1 MAGLEGQT
9 FAGYEVLKK
18 LGQGGMGAVYKAHDV
33 NLDRLVALKTLSNDL
48 AQDPEFIA
56 RFRREATLAAKL
68 DHPNL
73 IRVFSA
79 GESEGTHYIT
89 MELVEGESAR
99 DRLAREGR
107 LSLTE
112 TLAIGVFVAEALD
125 HAWQH
130 AKLIH
135 RDIKPA
141 NIFLS
146 NTGQVKLGDLGLAK
160 SASEASNGLT
170 TTGQAVGTPFYI
182 SPEQGRG
189 QKQID
194 FRADIYSLGC
204 TLYHFITGEPPYSSG
219 DSMAVI
225 HKHIYD
231 PPPPILTKLPN
242 CPMPLVMMLG
252 KMMAKHPNARH
263 QSYTELIT
271 EMRRVHYQ
279 LLEPV
284 TPPPPATVA
293 PAISS
298 AAQLPPR
305 SHVLAYYVVAVA
317 LLAIAGGLWL
327 WEPWKPEL
335 HDPPIS
341 TTPSRTETP
350 KQTPAPSTAS
360 PSAPATSP
368 STDTFLTE
376 IAALPAEE
384 QVQRVLKRLQ
394 QLNPGFDGQ
403 AAPRIETSRVIELK
417 FTSAA
422 VTDIS
427 PLRALTSLR
436 RLDCHGSKDD
446 QPLTDLSPL
455 RGLQL
460 EALDCGNSQVS
471 DLSPLAGMPLQE
483 LRCAHTR
490 VTDLSALKNL
500 PLTRLDIW
508 ETHVSDLSPLAGTPL
523 RWLNCKTTRVQD
535 LSPLRDTPLEE
546 LHCDVPLLTQR
557 AALLRTISTLKA
569 INGKPAT
576 ELLQAVATNTPA
588 TPPLASAAPPTAS
601 RVPVTPATDA
611 ESAMTPEQRLARVI
625 ARLRQL
631 NPGFDGRE
639 THKTENGAVVEL
651 VFSTIAVRD
660 LSPLRELSGLRRLQ
674 LSPWPGQAAKGALS
688 DLSPLKGLSLQTLN
702 CANTQVSDLLPLYG
716 MKLEVLQCNNTAVS
730 DLLALE
736 EMPLM
741 LLNCSGTRVT
751 DLSPLG
757 TLSLKELMCDFVPDR
772 DSDLL
777 RGIKTL
783 EKINGLP
790 TPAFWMRLN
799 AMRPVRS
806 KSTSTGV
813 AAKPKP
819 VDDAFIR
826 FVAVLPPEKQVA
838 RVMDKL
844 RSLNRGFAGDETHVI
859 ENGKVTQFSITAT
872 AGLSDLSPLQALA
885 SLRNFECIDTT
896 VERPLVDLRPLH
908 SLPLI
913 ELKLRHLTVNDLQP
927 LGGMPL
933 EILNLDS
940 CRIPDISSLKGMQL
954 KRLSLW
960 ASTVSSL
967 APVARMPLEWL
978 NCSETKVRDLSPL
991 KGMRLTQLFCNSA
1004 DVGDLSPLQ
1013 NVPLRVLRCDLK
1025 AAKQSEK
1032 ALQSIKTLENI
1043 NGMPAAEFWKSP
1055 KGP

>member
-48 AQDPEFIA
+48 AHDPEFIA

-242 CPMPLVMMLG
+242 CPMSLVMLLG

-263 QSYTELIT
+263 QSYTELIA

-284 TPPPPATVA
+284 TPPPPMTAA
-293 PAISS
+293 PVISS
-298 AAQLPPR
+298 AAQLPHR
-305 SHVLAYYVVAVA
+305 SHVLVYYVVAAA
-317 LLAIAGGLWL
+317 LLAIGGGLLL

-335 HDPPIS
+335 NDPAVS
-341 TTPSRTETP
+341 TAPGRIETQ
-350 KQTPAPSTAS
+350 KQTPAPATA
-360 PSAPATSP
+360 PTAAPP
-368 STDTFLTE
+368 STDMFIAE
-376 IAALPAEE
+376 IVALPAEE

-394 QLNPGFDGQ
+394 QLNPGFDRQ
-403 AAPRIETSRVIELK
+403 ATPRIEGGQVIELK
-417 FTSAA
+417 FSSAT
-422 VTDIS
+422 VTDLS

-436 RLDCHGSKDD
+436 RLDCHGSKED

-455 RGLQL
+455 RDLQL

-490 VTDLSALKNL
+490 VTDLSSLKNL

-523 RWLNCKTTRVQD
+523 RWLNCKTTRVED
-535 LSPLRDTPLEE
+535 PSPLRATPIQE
-546 LHCDVPLLTQR
+546 LHCNPTLASQR
-557 AALLRTISTLKA
+557 AALLRAISTLKV

-588 TPPLASAAPPTAS
+588 TPPLASVAPPTAS
-601 RVPVTPATDA
+601 HVPITPTTAA
-611 ESAMTPEQRLARVI
+611 ESAVTPEQQLARVI

-639 THKTENGAVVEL
+639 THKIENGAVTEL
-651 VFSTIAVRD
+651 AFSTVTARD
-660 LSPLRELSGLRRLQ
+660 LSPLRELKGLKRLQ
-674 LSPWPGQAAKGALS
+674 LSPWPGQTAKGVLS
-688 DLSPLKGLSLQTLN
+688 DLSPLKGMSLQTLN

-736 EMPLM
+736 EMPLT

-757 TLSLKELMCDFVPDR
+757 ALPLKELLCDFVPDR

-777 RGIKTL
+777 RGIKAL

-790 TPAFWMRLN
+790 APAFWMRLN
-799 AMRPVRS
+799 AMRPARS
-806 KSTSTGV
+806 KSTGTAA
-813 AAKPKP
+813 AAKPRP

-838 RVMDKL
+838 RVMAKL
-844 RSLNRGFAGDETHVI
+844 NSLNRGFAGDETHAI
-859 ENGKVTQFSITAT
+859 EDGKVARFSITVT
-872 AGLSDLSPLQALA
+872 AGLSDISPLQALV
-885 SLRNFECIDTT
+885 SLRSFECI
-896 VERPLVDLRPLH
+896 VAAEECPLVDLRPLH
-908 SLPLI
+908 GLSLV
-913 ELKLRHLTVNDLQP
+913 ELRLRHVTINDLKP

-940 CRIPDISSLKGMQL
+940 CRITELSSVKGMQL
-954 KRLSLW
+954 KQLSLW
-960 ASTVSSL
+960 NSTVSSL
-967 APVARMPLEWL
+967 APVAGMPLEWL
-978 NCSETKVRDLSPL
+978 NCSGTKVRDLSPL
-991 KGMRLTQLFCNSA
+991 KGTRLTQLFCDST
-1004 DVGDLSPLQ
+1004 DVRDLSPLQ
-1013 NVPLRVLRCDLK
+1013 DAPLRVLRCDLE
-1025 AAKQSEK
+1025 AAKQSAK
-1032 ALQSIKTLENI
+1032 ALQSIKTLEHI
-1043 NGMPAAEFWKSP
+1043 NGMPAADFWKSP
-1055 KGP
+1055 KRP